1 MLIVFIFSL
10 SKVSSL
16 VEEASVSICL
26 QNSIR
31 YVKNE
36 FCNGKKQQ
44 EKIKMYEQNIVQ
56 QIPVHVYQY
65 LFVCFT
71 NKQELF
77 TCKMQ

>member
-1 MLIVFIFSL
+1 MLRMNFVM
-10 SKVSSL
+10 
-16 VEEASVSICL
+16 E
-26 QNSIR
+26 
-31 YVKNE
+31 
-36 FCNGKKQQ
+36 KKQQ